1 VKCWK
6 LLAKAEAHNL
16 NFAVASSSVDS
27 ALRSTR
33 YRELTELEG
42 YKAWLSFQEALAEAS
57 QRAAAREAEE
67 KRQLEAAREAEE
79 KRELEAAREAEEK
92 RQLEAARERERAE
105 REAEKRRQLLEAR
118 EREIA
123 KGKAERQRRREAES
137 AVPDARAA
145 KVYAGVGGGHWIKQN
160 IDGGSFIVLEDRSLW
175 QIDRFDKIYARL
187 WLAITSITVTESNR
201 GSLGYDYL
209 LINTD
214 DGETAHAKYIGKE

>member
-1 VKCWK
+1 MKCWK

-57 QRAAAREAEE
+57 QRA
-67 KRQLEAAREAEE
+67 
-79 KRELEAAREAEEK
+79 AAREAEEK